1 MAARKR
7 KARAMAAGGAALWR
21 RLSAWLPRGRLG
33 LAALLGRLSD
43 RLSRGRDR
51 RARR

>member
-1 MAARKR
+1 MAA
-7 KARAMAAGGAALWR
+7 AAAGGAALWR

-33 LAALLGRLSD
+33 LVALLGRLSD

-51 RARR
+51 RGRR